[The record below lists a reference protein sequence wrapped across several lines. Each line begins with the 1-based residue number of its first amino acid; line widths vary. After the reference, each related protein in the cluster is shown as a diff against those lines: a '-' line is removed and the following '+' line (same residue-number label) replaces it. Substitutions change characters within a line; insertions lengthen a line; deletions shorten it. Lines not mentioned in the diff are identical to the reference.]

1 MPMLKAPSI
10 TMDQLWSGVKP
21 VLQSPFALTALK
33 FARRN
38 PKALL
43 ALGIAGAGG
52 ALLAALLSRK
62 AKKGESESRHRARQN
77 GSGLA
82 YTPPAK
88 PDDAAAALNQ

>member
-1 MPMLKAPSI
+1 MQLLKSPSL

-38 PKALL
+38 PKTLI

-52 ALLAALLSRK
+52 ALLAALLSRS
-62 AKKGESESRHRARQN
+62 ARKGEAGERHRARQN
-77 GSGLA
+77 GSGA
-82 YTPPAK
+82 TY
-88 PDDAAAALNQ
+88 AARQPEIEASAAMTQ